1 MGTPP
6 IWIPEIVGELS
17 ETAAF
22 PITLETGEAY
32 DELEVEGEGFGAG
45 FSWEGAVELEP
56 EEFWP
61 LGASGIG
68 AGAGAVLVGVGIGV
82 EEVFAFSGLATVP
95 GLIGLPALATTG
107 FLVAITGALVFAQT
121 NFLPDFKQ
129 R

>member
-68 AGAGAVLVGVGIGV
+68 AGAAPAGELAVGGGH
-82 EEVFAFSGLATVP
+82 P
-95 GLIGLPALATTG
+95 GLVALHATRSRPA
-107 FLVAITGALVFAQT
+107 GA
-121 NFLPDFKQ
+121 
-129 R
+129 

>member
-1 MGTPP
+1 LGTPP

-45 FSWEGAVELEP
+45 FSWEGALALEP
-56 EEFWP
+56 EELWP

-68 AGAGAVLVGVGIGV
+68 AGAVLVAVGIGV

-95 GLIGLPALATTG
+95 GLIGLPALATTC